1 MELVWVGGIKSQIK
15 RKVNSKLWDLCQL
28 CSLFYW
34 SVACG
39 AFQGVCPSGVLPSTC
54 YPLEQGNGLL
64 KICSLPQ
71 PAPSPMPCGMS
82 QCDLGAGLGSAAGTQ
97 SLCPRRGLPLGP
109 NMSCLLRTRPTW
121 LPHPPGSFPKSFTLF
136 HSPNIAN
143 KGKAFCF

>member
-1 MELVWVGGIKSQIK
+1 MELVWFGGIKSQIK

-28 CSLFYW
+28 CSIFYW

-64 KICSLPQ
+64 KILCSLPQ
-71 PAPSPMPCGMS
+71 PAPNPMPCGMS
-82 QCDLGAGLGSAAGTQ
+82 QCDLGAGLESAAGTQ
-97 SLCPRRGLPLGP
+97 SLSIEGIASQPQHELPSEDTAHLA
-109 NMSCLLRTRPTW
+109 STS
-121 LPHPPGSFPKSFTLF
+121 PGSFPKTLTLF

-143 KGKAFCF
+143 RGKTFCI